1 MPRLDPLRH
10 LAGELAALKES
21 GLLRTPPVPEPEGAG
36 LLNLCSN
43 DYLGYASEP
52 WPGAV
57 TGRSG
62 AGASRLVSGNL
73 AAHESAEAALASWLG
88 TEAALLFS
96 SGYAANVGTM
106 AALAGRGDVVV
117 SDALNH
123 ASIID
128 GCRLSGAEVRV
139 VPHLDLAAM
148 EAALAGASHARR
160 RWVVTESYFS
170 MDGDSPDLVRLR
182 ALCDRHDAGLILD
195 EAHVLGVLGPHGRG
209 LSAEAGITP
218 DVLIGTAGKSLGL
231 HGAFVAGSQALR
243 LWLWNRARSFV
254 FSTGVSPTL
263 ATALASR
270 IERVAADDEARAQL
284 EARGAQLRAGLAL
297 LGVPGVASGRGPV
310 LPWVVGASEATVALS
325 RRLRDQGVLVQAIR
339 PPTVPT
345 GTARLRITVHARL
358 SSEDVER
365 ALAAFHATR

>member
-1 MPRLDPLRH
+1 MPWLDPLRH
-10 LAGELAALKES
+10 LAGELAALEDR
-21 GLLRTPPVPEPEGAG
+21 GLLRIPPVPEPPGAA

-43 DYLGYASEP
+43 DYLGYASDP
-52 WPGAV
+52 WPGCPL
-57 TGRSG
+57 GRSG
-62 AGASRLVSGNL
+62 VGASRLVSGNV
-73 AAHESAEAALASWLG
+73 AAHETAEAALAAWLG
-88 TEAALLFS
+88 TDAALLFS

-106 AALAGRGDVVV
+106 AALAGGGDVVV

-128 GCRLSGAEVRV
+128 GCRLSGAEIRV

-148 EAALAGASHARR
+148 EAALNASRDAKR

-182 ALCDRHDAGLILD
+182 ALCDRHDAALVLD
-195 EAHVLGVLGPHGRG
+195 EAHVLGVFGPRGRG
-209 LSAEAGITP
+209 LAAEVGITP

-231 HGAFVAGSQALR
+231 HGAFVAGSHALR

-254 FSTGVSPTL
+254 FSTGLSPLL
-263 ATALASR
+263 ATALVSR
-270 IERVAADDEARAQL
+270 VERAAADDLARAHL
-284 EARGAQLRAGLAL
+284 AARGAQLRTGLTA
-297 LGVPGVASGRGPV
+297 LGVPGVAHGRGPV
-310 LPWVVGASEATVALS
+310 LPWVIGASDTTVALS
-325 RRLRDQGVLVQAIR
+325 RRLRDQGILVQAIR

-365 ALAAFHATR
+365 ALAAFHTAR